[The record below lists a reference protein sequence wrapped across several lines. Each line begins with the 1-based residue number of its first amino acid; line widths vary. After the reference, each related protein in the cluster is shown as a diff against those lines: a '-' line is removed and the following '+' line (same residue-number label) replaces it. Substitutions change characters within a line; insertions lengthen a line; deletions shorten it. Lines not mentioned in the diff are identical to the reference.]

1 MARVKVILVSD
12 CTEGGRLELQWLM
25 EPLTGFA
32 DRVQYL
38 LETPSRHG
46 LQHELYNSSGT
57 CAVQLITA
65 YLVHFSLVSS
75 PETVLDYE
83 ILRSPMKAVRIHQ
96 FGGPEVLTY
105 EDVPDPKPRKDQV
118 LIRVRACALNHL
130 DIWVR
135 KGLPGVNLPHILGS
149 DIAGEIVEVGEY
161 ITDLKPGQRVLLA
174 PMHFCNHCAKCVAG
188 LQNQCRQFT
197 VLGNAVDG
205 GNCELIAVPA
215 VNVIPIPD
223 WLDFN
228 EAASVPLVFV
238 TAWHMLTGRAAIRPG
253 QTVLVL
259 GANSGVG
266 IAAIQI
272 AKMFHARVIATA
284 GDERKM
290 ERARELGAEFVIN
303 HYQQKISQEVRKI
316 TNFEGVDI
324 VIEHVGPA
332 TWEESVKSLKT
343 GGTLVTCGATTG
355 PKVEL
360 DLRFLFSRQL
370 ALLGSYMGTMSELHE
385 VLGHVFAGR
394 LKPVI
399 DHTFPLQEIRAAH
412 EYMEKSQMFGKIVLN
427 P

>member
-1 MARVKVILVSD
+1 
-12 CTEGGRLELQWLM
+12 
-25 EPLTGFA
+25 
-32 DRVQYL
+32 
-38 LETPSRHG
+38 
-46 LQHELYNSSGT
+46 
-57 CAVQLITA
+57 
-65 YLVHFSLVSS
+65 
-75 PETVLDYE
+75 
-83 ILRSPMKAVRIHQ
+83 MKAVRIHQ

-118 LIRVRACALNHL
+118 LVRVRACALNHL

-135 KGLPGVNLPHILGS
+135 EGLPGVNLPHILGS
-149 DIAGEIVEVGEY
+149 DIAGEIVEAGEY
-161 ITDLKPGQRVLLA
+161 IADFRTGQRVLLA
-174 PMHFCNHCAKCVAG
+174 PMSFCNHCPKCVNG

-197 VLGNAVDG
+197 VLGNTVDG
-205 GNCELIAVPA
+205 GNCEFIAVPA

-223 WLDFN
+223 TLDFN

-272 AKMFHARVIATA
+272 AKLFHARVIATA
-284 GDERKM
+284 GDEKKIA
-290 ERARELGAEFVIN
+290 RARELGADFVIN
-303 HYQQKISQEVRKI
+303 HYQQKISQEVRAI
-316 TNFEGVDI
+316 TKGEGVDI

-332 TWEESVKSLKT
+332 TWQESVRSLKA

-355 PKVEL
+355 PKSEL

-370 ALLGSYMGTMSELHE
+370 SLLGSYMGTMGELNE

-394 LKPVI
+394 LKPVV
-399 DHTFPLQEIRAAH
+399 DHLFPLKEIRAAH
-412 EYMEKSQMFGKIVLN
+412 EYLAKSQMFGKVVLN